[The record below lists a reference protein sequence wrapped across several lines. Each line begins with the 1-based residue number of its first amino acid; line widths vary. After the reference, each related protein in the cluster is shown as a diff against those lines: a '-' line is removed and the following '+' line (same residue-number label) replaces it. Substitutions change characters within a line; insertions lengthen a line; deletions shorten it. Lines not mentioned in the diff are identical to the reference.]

1 MYQCVCFYICSL
13 SPVPV
18 SLFSRSRL
26 RGTDGARLY
35 STAQVWVP
43 GGLRGACSG
52 RSKSRHLASNHGVA
66 FRGARAEQ
74 DNGNSTCF
82 CSTAVQAL
90 YLVAATVKEQS
101 HIMFV
106 RTTTYFILHVCCA
119 CYGGLSACGSADLF
133 VCWHPTFFQ
142 PFLFSFVYSACCLL
156 LLPYHLVCITP
167 YLNLSSS
174 LLCGSH
180 GTTAVAQQFV

>member
-1 MYQCVCFYICSL
+1 MYQCVRFYICSL